1 MDSRFKI
8 EVEKTVVHLCQG
20 HVILYPTDTI
30 WGLGCD
36 ATMPQAVEKIL
47 DIKGREADKG
57 MLVLLDDSSKLDQYV
72 VDLEEEARLFAEQY
86 PKPLTLIYPKG
97 RGVAPQLQPADGSI
111 AIRLVKHA
119 FVHAVIA
126 ALGHPLVSTSANFS
140 GEATAQQFADILPSL
155 KDKVDYVVD
164 WERDAYI
171 ENKAST
177 LALWKNQGKPVILRP

>member
-1 MDSRFKI
+1 MSNRFKA
-8 EVEKTVVHLCQG
+8 EVAKTVAHLQQG

-36 ATMPQAVEKIL
+36 ATMPQAVDKIL

-57 MLVLLDDSSKLDQYV
+57 MLVLLDDSRKLDQYV
-72 VDLEEEARLFAEQY
+72 VGLEEEARLFAEQY

-97 RGVAPQLQPADGSI
+97 KGIAPQLQPSDGSI

-119 FVHAVIA
+119 FTHAVIA

-140 GEATAQQFADILPSL
+140 GETTALQFTDIKPSL
-155 KDKVDYVVD
+155 KNKVDYIVD
-164 WERDAYI
+164 WERDVHI
-171 ENKAST
+171 ENQAST
-177 LALWKNQGKPVILRP
+177 LALWQNHGEPIILRP